1 MRHGVLHKSLRFP
14 DPAEGALHGG
24 PGGLLRLALMAP
36 GFGEERQEVHEDWEE
51 IIFLGGD
58 FLMPER
64 GFCGAGTCL
73 ANPAGLWHGPL
84 LSQRGTLMLVHT
96 SGPVGSDFTDFEAG
110 PEVTEHYL
118 DGGSYIEPPRTEP
131 WETRTEY
138 EFWREL
144 TERTKEPSAR

>member
-1 MRHGVLHKSLRFP
+1 
-14 DPAEGALHGG
+14 
-24 PGGLLRLALMAP
+24 
-36 GFGEERQEVHEDWEE
+36 
-51 IIFLGGD
+51 
-58 FLMPER
+58 MPER

-118 DGGSYIEPPRTEP
+118 DGGSYIEPR
-131 WETRTEY
+131 
-138 EFWREL
+138 
-144 TERTKEPSAR
+144 EPSRGRRGPSTSSGAN